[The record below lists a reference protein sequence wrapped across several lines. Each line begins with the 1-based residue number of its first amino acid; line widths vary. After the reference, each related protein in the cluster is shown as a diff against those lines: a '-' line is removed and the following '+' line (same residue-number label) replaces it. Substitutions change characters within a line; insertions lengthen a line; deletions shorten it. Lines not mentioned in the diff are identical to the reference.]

1 MLFRSVSQS
10 RYPNHYAV
18 YLYMSYTKSKI
29 YHDVSSN
36 RIMIGERELKT
47 SDLANIQRLYK
58 IRTGVRLTIED
69 IKYEVNKIADENQ
82 VSLANTHGSPKRIN
96 GKPVRDALFKVT
108 RQEHADD
115 GIVFMSLTL
124 YALSRELGC
133 DVDELKEHINVIR
146 AHLINL
152 GFVQR
157 WESSELGAEARELYY
172 KRGHTPDGAYSHST
186 PIPRG

>member
-1 MLFRSVSQS
+1 MQILFDEDA
-10 RYPNHYAV
+10 AV

-29 YHDVSSN
+29 YHDVRSN

-47 SDLANIQRLYK
+47 SDLANIQSLYK
-58 IRTGVRLTIED
+58 SRTGVRLTIED

-82 VSLANTHGSPKRIN
+82 VAIANTRCSPKRIN
-96 GKPVRDALFKVT
+96 DKPVRDALFKVT
-108 RQEHADD
+108 RQEHD
-115 GIVFMSLTL
+115 GNDMIFMSLTL
-124 YALSRELGC
+124 SALSREIGC
-133 DVDELKEHINVIR
+133 DVDDLKEHINVIR

-157 WESSELGAEARELYY
+157 WESSELGAGARELYY
-172 KRGHTPDGAYSHST
+172 KRGHAPAGAYSHST

>member
-1 MLFRSVSQS
+1 MKILFDEDA
-10 RYPNHYAV
+10 AV

-47 SDLANIQRLYK
+47 SDLANIQSLYK
-58 IRTGVRLTIED
+58 SRTGVRLTIKD

-82 VSLANTHGSPKRIN
+82 AILANTRGLPKRIN
-96 GKPVRDALFKVT
+96 NKPVRDALFKVT
-108 RQEHADD
+108 RQEYDD
-115 GIVFMSLTL
+115 NDTIFMSLTL
-124 YALSRELGC
+124 SALSREIGC
-133 DVDELKEHINVIR
+133 DVDDLKEHINVIR
-146 AHLINL
+146 AHLISL

-157 WESSELGAEARELYY
+157 WESAIHGSEAREIYY
-172 KRGHTPDGAYSHST
+172 KRGHAPLGAYSHST